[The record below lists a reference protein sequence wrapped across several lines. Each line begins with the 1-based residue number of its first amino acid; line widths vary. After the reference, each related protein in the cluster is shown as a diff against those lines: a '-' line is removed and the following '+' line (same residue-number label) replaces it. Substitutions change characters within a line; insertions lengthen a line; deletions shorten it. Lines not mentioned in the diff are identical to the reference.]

1 MNTGH
6 PPLIAMRGV
15 TKRYPGVVALNG
27 VDFEVRPGE
36 VMALVGENGAGKS
49 TLLKILAG
57 AQRADEGTIEVD
69 GRSAQ
74 MSHPREAQRHGI
86 AVIYQ
91 ELNLAEHLSVAE
103 NIFVGREPKTRLGGI
118 DWRRMNARTR
128 DLLRELR
135 LTTNPETMVARL
147 NVATRQMVEIAKAL
161 SMNARVI
168 VMDEP
173 TSSLTEQE
181 VQTLLQLVRELRSKG
196 VAVVYVSHRMRE
208 IFEVSDRITVMRD
221 GRLVAVRDAAGV
233 TADEVVTMMVGRE
246 LTDLYGG
253 EARGGPTA
261 QEPVLAVDGLSV
273 GERVKDVSFS
283 VRPGE
288 IVGFAGLI
296 GAGRSETAHAIF
308 GSMPR
313 TSGTVTVSGS
323 RIAPKHPEDA
333 IRHGVVLVPEDRKRE
348 GLFLGLPVRTNMG
361 APSLRRLSRWGFVR
375 KGAEATLARESAKS
389 LNLRSS
395 AVDVPVGTL
404 SGGNQQKVVLARWL
418 ALNPK
423 VLLLDEPTRGVD
435 VGAKAELYRIIR
447 SVAREGVGVVVIS
460 SELPEVLGICDRI
473 LVMREGRLVG
483 ELQAE
488 TATEEAV
495 MSLATG
501 VSEARK

>member
-1 MNTGH
+1 MNQQ
-6 PPLIAMRGV
+6 PLVAMRAI

-27 VDFEVRPGE
+27 VDFEVRSGE

-57 AQRADEGTIEVD
+57 AEHADEGTIEVE
-69 GRSAQ
+69 GEPVQ
-74 MSHPREAQRHGI
+74 MADPREAQRRGI

-103 NIFVGREPKTRLGGI
+103 NVFVGREP
-118 DWRRMNARTR
+118 RTR
-128 DLLRELR
+128 VGTIDRADMNRRTGQLLRELR
-135 LTTNPETMVARL
+135 VTASPSTVVGRL
-147 NVATRQMVEIAKAL
+147 NVARRQMVEIAKAL
-161 SMNARVI
+161 SMDARVI

-181 VQTLLQLVRELRSKG
+181 VQTLLQLVRELRAKG
-196 VAVVYVSHRMRE
+196 VAVIYVSHRMRE
-208 IFEVSDRITVMRD
+208 IFEISDRITVMRD
-221 GRLVAVRDAAGV
+221 GRLVGVRE
-233 TADEVVTMMVGRE
+233 TAEITPDNVVTMMVGRE
-246 LTDLYGG
+246 LTDLFGG
-253 EARGGPTA
+253 ETRERATS
-261 QEPVLAVDGLSV
+261 QNPVLEVTGLNA
-273 GERVKDVSFS
+273 GDRVKDVSFV

-296 GAGRSETAHAIF
+296 GAGRTETAHAIF
-308 GSMPR
+308 GSKAR
-313 TSGTVTVSGS
+313 TSGEVRVNGEAIS
-323 RIAPKHPEDA
+323 PKHPDDA

-348 GLFLGLPVRTNMG
+348 GLFLGLPVRTNI
-361 APSLRRLSRWGFVR
+361 ASPSLKRLSRWGFV
-375 KGAEATLARESAKS
+375 KGGAEAALSREQAKR
-389 LNLRSS
+389 LNLRAS
-395 AVDVPVGTL
+395 AVDVPVRTL

-447 SVAREGVGVVVIS
+447 GVAREGVGVVVIS

-473 LVMREGRLVG
+473 IVMREGRIVG
-483 ELQAE
+483 ELDALN
-488 TATEEAV
+488 ATEEAV

-501 VSEARK
+501 VSEAQK